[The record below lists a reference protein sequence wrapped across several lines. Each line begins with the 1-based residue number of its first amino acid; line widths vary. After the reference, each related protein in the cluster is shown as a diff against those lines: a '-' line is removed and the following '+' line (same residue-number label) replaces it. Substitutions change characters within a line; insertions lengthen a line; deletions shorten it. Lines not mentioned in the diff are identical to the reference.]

1 MLVTEWV
8 LLAEARRNFGDKW
21 HGVSDVETRYRQ
33 REVDL
38 WANERSRQLLQMR
51 SDVVRHMRRRLWEQ
65 GFVEVETPLLHPIAG
80 GATARPFVTHHNTF
94 DTDFYLR
101 VAPELYLKRL
111 VVGGFDKVFEIGR
124 SFRNEGISPRHNP
137 EFTTLELY
145 QAYADYNDTMVV
157 FEELVAGLAL
167 DVLGTTKLT
176 YGGRDLDLTTPWRRA
191 TMSELVAEATGFA
204 LDVRS
209 PRQELVKVATEVGI
223 EVEAGWGPG
232 KILLEIYEKTTE
244 TGLWGPVFVI
254 DYPAEVSPLARR
266 HRDGPDL
273 VERYEPVVAGRE
285 LGNGFTELIDPDDQ
299 RARFEEQAAKAR
311 AGDDEESAVVD
322 EDYLR
327 ALEYGLPPTSGFGLG
342 VDRLLMLL
350 GDVANI
356 REVIAFP
363 TLRPDGAERAVPSC
377 RTASSDLLKRRDLS
391 SNLSH
396 GSLTSRPQ
404 YWGCRRTVVVRARA
418 HQRVRGGH
426 HVSHSHRR
434 SRSRRCPDLRR
445 RRHRRRVDPHH
456 GFHRDADGGHCA
468 KLPALQAKVQKVEAK
483 VSTWV
488 PKAEAREAKAKAAGH
503 TKLADAIANRITRV
517 QNRES
522 KVNARLAKAQARA
535 APGGRAAAERR
546 QLSGERE
553 SGHRRGRPCGGRLAI
568 PGRIRRRRGRHEFR
582 PVDTR

>member
-1 MLVTEWV
+1 MSEPTPPEVPYRFDRTHDTAAVVEAWSSLAPGEESSVTVGVAGRIMLLRDQGKAAFAELRDNSGSIQLFAWAAETPRFEEFTKRNLGDWVGVTGEVVRTRRGELSVKVGEWS

-38 WANERSRQLLQMR
+38 WANERSRQLLRLR

-145 QAYADYNDTMVV
+145 QAYADYTDTMVV
-157 FEELVAGLAL
+157 FEELVAGLAH
-167 DVLGTTKLT
+167 DVLGTTKLS
-176 YGGRDLDLTTPWRRA
+176 YGGRELDLTTPWRRA
-191 TMSELVAEATGFA
+191 TMSELIAEATGFT

-209 PRQELVKVATEVGI
+209 PRAELAKVAAEVGI
-223 EVEAGWGPG
+223 EVDDAWGPG

-244 TGLWGPVFVI
+244 PELWGPVFVV

-266 HRDGPDL
+266 HRDGPEL

-311 AGDDEESAVVD
+311 AGDDEESAEVD

-363 TLRPDGAERAVPSC
+363 TLRPD
-377 RTASSDLLKRRDLS
+377 
-391 SNLSH
+391 
-396 GSLTSRPQ
+396 
-404 YWGCRRTVVVRARA
+404 
-418 HQRVRGGH
+418 RG
-426 HVSHSHRR
+426 
-434 SRSRRCPDLRR
+434 
-445 RRHRRRVDPHH
+445 
-456 GFHRDADGGHCA
+456 
-468 KLPALQAKVQKVEAK
+468 
-483 VSTWV
+483 
-488 PKAEAREAKAKAAGH
+488 
-503 TKLADAIANRITRV
+503 
-517 QNRES
+517 
-522 KVNARLAKAQARA
+522 
-535 APGGRAAAERR
+535 
-546 QLSGERE
+546 
-553 SGHRRGRPCGGRLAI
+553 
-568 PGRIRRRRGRHEFR
+568 
-582 PVDTR
+582 